1 MADAIT
7 VEVQDVSSTD
17 ISAAPFPED
26 STLPTSPRRDSK
38 TILKAD
44 LKAARQYASDLGR
57 QLAELKCASPTVSLD
72 KLSFKTVD
80 SMVKQVYTDA
90 EMTQSTA
97 LDILAVYLKGQKI
110 LYTEAKTLVE
120 QRLHTLMLPAILVSA
135 VCTVLALQ
143 LKDYIYGGIIVA
155 SLNGFNSF
163 ILALISYL
171 KLDAK
176 AEAHKTSAYKYDKL
190 QAYCEFKSGSILFV
204 DDPTNNVA
212 AIIKEIETN
221 VKEIKETNQFVLPE
235 SVRYNY
241 EQLYNTN
248 IFSNVKCIQN
258 EEMILTNKLKGVIN
272 ALVTLHASGA
282 AQEEILA
289 KETEQNE
296 LIDQIIKKR
305 DKYMAIDGTF
315 NTEIK
320 NQITLSKKRLTCMGW
335 LKT

>member
-80 SMVKQVYTDA
+80 SMVKQVYTDS